1 MGEGKRVE
9 PPDLGQFEKN
19 RVRFPLDELSKYAG
33 LFIAWSP
40 DGTRILASAETM
52 EAVDQKLRE
61 AGIDPS
67 QVVGDY
73 VDPL

>member
-1 MGEGKRVE
+1 MGEKR
-9 PPDLGQFEKN
+9 PDAPDLSRFHEN
-19 RVRFPLDELSKYAG
+19 RVRFPLDELARYAG
-33 LFIAWSP
+33 QYIAWSP

-52 EAVDQKLRE
+52 EAVEEKLVA

-73 VDPL
+73 VDAL

>member
-1 MGEGKRVE
+1 MLNGKRLD
-9 PPDLGQFEKN
+9 PPDLGQYHQN
-19 RVRFPLDELSKYAG
+19 RNKFPLAELTKYRG
-33 LFIAWSP
+33 LFVAWSP
-40 DGTRILASAETM
+40 DGLRILASAETM
-52 EAVDQKLRE
+52 EAVEDQLIA